1 MKNCKKKILCGFL
14 AGAVLFASGCGN
26 KDTQDQAKVQRYAW
40 PLGSSSPEDTVTQ
53 IYAEKFA
60 EEVERLSG
68 GMMLISV
75 YPNSVLGGDREL
87 LESCKEGDIPFVVQN
102 TAPQVTFMPDVA
114 VFDMPAVFETIDEVR
129 EHVDNPDFLS
139 MMQQVYGDAGYVL
152 LGYADQGF
160 RVMTTNRNVQSISD
174 FKGQKI
180 RTMENSYHMA
190 YWKALGASP
199 TPMTFSEV
207 YIGLQQGTIDAQEN
221 PYEVIVSNKLYEQ
234 QDYVVETN
242 HLPHL
247 ISLIVSDEFFEG
259 LTGEQQEI
267 IREAAETAKEYARE
281 QSDAGYVL
289 LGYADQGFRVMTTNR
304 NVQSISDFKGQK
316 IRTMENSYHM
326 AYWKALGASPT
337 PMTFSEVYIG
347 LQQGTIDAQENP
359 YEVIVSNK
367 LYEQQDY
374 VVETNH
380 LPHLISLIVSDEF
393 FEGLTG
399 EQQEIIREAAETAKE
414 YAREQSDERI
424 ASRIQTIEES
434 GTQIISLNDEMHE
447 QIRELCKPVYES
459 IEKNVSEDLVD
470 AYLGDMK
477 GVIE

>member
-1 MKNCKKKILCGFL
+1 MKI
-14 AGAVLFASGCGN
+14 
-26 KDTQDQAKVQRYAW
+26 Q
-40 PLGSSSPEDTVTQ
+40 
-53 IYAEKFA
+53 
-60 EEVERLSG
+60 
-68 GMMLISV
+68 V
-75 YPNSVLGGDREL
+75 YPNGTIGGDREL
-87 LESCKEGDIPFVVQN
+87 LESCKDGDIPFVIQN
-102 TAPQVTFMPDVA
+102 TAPQVTFMPDLA
-114 VFDMPAVFETIDEVR
+114 VFDIPCRFSTIDEVR
-129 EHVDNPDFLS
+129 EKVDDPEFYGLLED
-139 MMQQVYGDAGYVL
+139 VYENGGYKL

-160 RVMTTNRNVQSISD
+160 RVMSTN
-174 FKGQKI
+174 KK
-180 RTMENSYHMA
+180 
-190 YWKALGASP
+190 
-199 TPMTFSEV
+199 
-207 YIGLQQGTIDAQEN
+207 
-221 PYEVIVSNKLYEQ
+221 
-234 QDYVVETN
+234 VE
-242 HLPHL
+242 
-247 ISLIVSDEFFEG
+247 SL
-259 LTGEQQEI
+259 
-267 IREAAETAKEYARE
+267 A
-281 QSDAGYVL
+281 
-289 LGYADQGFRVMTTNR
+289 
-304 NVQSISDFKGQK
+304 DFKGQK

>member
-14 AGAVLFASGCGN
+14 AGAVFFASGCGN

-60 EEVERLSG
+60 EEVERLSDG
-68 GMMLISV
+68 TMLISV

-199 TPMTFSEV
+199 TPMAFSEV

-247 ISLIVSDEFFEG
+247 ISLIVSEEFFDS
-259 LTGEQQEI
+259 LTDEQQQI
-267 IREAAETAKEYARE
+267 IKEAADTAKEYARE
-281 QSDAGYVL
+281 QSDA
-289 LGYADQGFRVMTTNR
+289 
-304 NVQSISDFKGQK
+304 
-316 IRTMENSYHM
+316 
-326 AYWKALGASPT
+326 
-337 PMTFSEVYIG
+337 
-347 LQQGTIDAQENP
+347 
-359 YEVIVSNK
+359 
-367 LYEQQDY
+367 
-374 VVETNH
+374 
-380 LPHLISLIVSDEF
+380 
-393 FEGLTG
+393 
-399 EQQEIIREAAETAKE
+399 
-414 YAREQSDERI
+414 RI
-424 ASRIQTIEES
+424 ASRMDTIRES
-434 GTQIISLNDEMHE
+434 GTEIITPSEELYNE
-447 QIRELCKPVYES
+447 IRELCKPIYAS
-459 IEKNVSEDLVD
+459 IENSVSQEIID
-470 AYLGDMK
+470 AYLGDMQ
-477 GVIE
+477 EELQ